1 MQVRSVKET
10 VAVMVVVAGY
20 RLEGEVH
27 VSPGGRLTDEVNRE
41 TEFIPMT
48 RVTVFT
54 LAGQR
59 VVALE
64 FLTLNK
70 RNILFMA
77 PLEKP

>member
-10 VAVMVVVAGY
+10 VSVMVLVAGY
-20 RLEGEVH
+20 RLEGQVH

-41 TEFIPMT
+41 TNFLPMT

-54 LAGQR
+54 LAGQK

-70 RNILFMA
+70 NNVLFIA
-77 PLEKP
+77 PMEPS